1 MQSILNTEYKEG
13 TRRKMKKIVKILLIS
28 IIAVGIICMAIFKFN
43 IGLEYG
49 KNVQLGINIGTE
61 FSLEDVKSIAKEV
74 FGTKNISVK
83 YIELY
88 KDMVK
93 ITVADATDEQI
104 ETLNNKINEKYQIQ
118 NEVSSIEVTRNEKV
132 DLKSV
137 IKPLIIPVVA
147 TAIITIIYSMIVFKK
162 LGTFKVLYKV
172 ALALVGSQM
181 LLMSIYAI
189 TRLPI
194 NNITPVISIV
204 VYVVTTV
211 VTMTLLEKEEETLKE
226 QK

>member
-1 MQSILNTEYKEG
+1 
-13 TRRKMKKIVKILLIS
+13 
-28 IIAVGIICMAIFKFN
+28 
-43 IGLEYG
+43 
-49 KNVQLGINIGTE
+49 
-61 FSLEDVKSIAKEV
+61 
-74 FGTKNISVK
+74 
-83 YIELY
+83 
-88 KDMVK
+88 MVK

>member
-1 MQSILNTEYKEG
+1 
-13 TRRKMKKIVKILLIS
+13 
-28 IIAVGIICMAIFKFN
+28 
-43 IGLEYG
+43 
-49 KNVQLGINIGTE
+49 
-61 FSLEDVKSIAKEV
+61 
-74 FGTKNISVK
+74 
-83 YIELY
+83 
-88 KDMVK
+88 
-93 ITVADATDEQI
+93 
-104 ETLNNKINEKYQIQ
+104 
-118 NEVSSIEVTRNEKV
+118 
-132 DLKSV
+132 
-137 IKPLIIPVVA
+137 
-147 TAIITIIYSMIVFKK
+147 MIVFKK

-211 VTMTLLEKEEETLKE
+211 VTMTLLEKEEEPLKE